1 MTMEN
6 NELNKKIIE
15 NVRNRVVVSNL
26 ESEENMKLNKRKQIL
41 SLVAVM
47 TIMFT
52 GSFITVNAATNGEL
66 VEKVK
71 DTVEIIFT
79 DKDGKQQEVEGTTYT
94 DSNNHIIEKYEIEK
108 DGAEYR
114 LEVDKTNLD
123 EENLTLKE
131 NINEEETNLTI
142 ENMK

>member
-1 MTMEN
+1 MEN

-41 SLVAVM
+41 SLVAIM
-47 TIMFT
+47 IIMFT

-71 DTVEIIFT
+71 DTAKIIFT

-108 DGAEYR
+108 DGSEYR